1 MSWWELHTVL
11 TEHLKHRGFN
21 GAALIAL
28 RVLSEGVYPALTSV
42 LLAYWMAI
50 EDARVEWRR
59 R

>member
-1 MSWWELHTVL
+1 MHTVL